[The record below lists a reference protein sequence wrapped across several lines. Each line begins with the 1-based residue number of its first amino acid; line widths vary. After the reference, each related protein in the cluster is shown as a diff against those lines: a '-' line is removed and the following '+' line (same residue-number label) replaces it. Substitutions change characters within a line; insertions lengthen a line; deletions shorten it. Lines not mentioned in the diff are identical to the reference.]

1 MMMMMATTTTKR
13 KNHRPIVINGINE
26 REVCPQRRQQLNH
39 PTNEK
44 EKNKTKRIEKE
55 RQKYEMYNFT
65 AASQNMGKGVY
76 FWEVARLLLPNIMG
90 NEKYSS
96 ILVDNVTLYI
106 AK

>member
-1 MMMMMATTTTKR
+1 
-13 KNHRPIVINGINE
+13 
-26 REVCPQRRQQLNH
+26 
-39 PTNEK
+39 
-44 EKNKTKRIEKE
+44 
-55 RQKYEMYNFT
+55 MYNFT